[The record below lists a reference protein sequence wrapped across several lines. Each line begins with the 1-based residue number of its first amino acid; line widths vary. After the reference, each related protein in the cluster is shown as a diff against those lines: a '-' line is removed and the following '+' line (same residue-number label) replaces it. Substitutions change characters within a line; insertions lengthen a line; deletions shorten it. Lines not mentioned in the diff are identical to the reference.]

1 MKLTSQMPS
10 STCLMPSFWPAF
22 SRESARERLRHCQAP
37 FPLLGHTTCPLA
49 GTAFRDDQIKV
60 AAVAVFARLRS
71 FDHSINRIEQSILL
85 MWPPSVAEDGR
96 WALIYSRLRYAHI
109 DQQLRHRDRGPGR
122 PLFRLLAGDVDAFDE
137 QL

>member
-49 GTAFRDDQIKV
+49 GTAFRDADKGCRRRCICPASQ
-60 AAVAVFARLRS
+60 FRS
-71 FDHSINRIEQSILL
+71 FDQQDRAIHLADVASKRGGGWPLGSHLL
-85 MWPPSVAEDGR
+85 TPSVR
-96 WALIYSRLRYAHI
+96 S
-109 DQQLRHRDRGPGR
+109 HRSTASP
-122 PLFRLLAGDVDAFDE
+122 P
-137 QL
+137 